1 MLSYTAWATGQV
13 TRLGAMASHAKVA
26 QLALVVKKPHAS
38 AGDVGDVGPVP
49 GSGRAP
55 GERHGCPRQDSCR
68 GNPLD
73 RGAWR
78 GYSPWS
84 YKELETTKH
93 STAQYTV
100 NG

>member
-78 GYSPWS
+78 AAVRGVAKASD
-84 YKELETTKH
+84 TTER
-93 STAQYTV
+93 
-100 NG
+100 